1 MSKWKF
7 EKILEPMKIGTMEV
21 RNRFVMPPM
30 VTNYAAGDGSVTNR
44 IIDYHARRAKG
55 GVGLIIVE
63 AIYVHQTGKGFS
75 NELGINR
82 DELLPGLRKLVN
94 AVHRHGAKIA
104 CQLYHAGRQT
114 SSDVT
119 GMRILAPSPIP
130 CPVKQEVPKQ
140 LTILE
145 IRGLIEEF
153 RQAARRA
160 KQAGFDAIE
169 IHGAHGYLLN
179 QFLSAYSNKRQDDY
193 GGSLKNRMRF
203 PLEVVNSIREEVG
216 IDFPI
221 IYRLSAEE
229 YVDGGLTIEDTSW
242 FAVKLVEAGVNAIH
256 VSGGVYQSASMIIQP
271 AAIPQGL
278 YIENAAAIKRAIE
291 DAVPVIVVGRIK
303 NPEMAEAIIRGGN
316 ADFVAMGRAL
326 LADPDLP
333 NKVRDGRTSDIR
345 HCIGCNQGCIDRLFE
360 DVDIACMIN
369 PLTGHEGEFD
379 LSTPVAKKKVLIIGG
394 GPAGLE
400 ATRIVALRGHETIL
414 FEKEDKLGGQLR
426 IATKPP
432 YKTELNELLHYL
444 IRQVENSNAEIVRGW
459 KADISAI
466 HELNPD
472 VVILA
477 TGSEEV
483 IPNMP
488 GVFQNNVVTAQD
500 VLNDSAI
507 VGNNVVVIGG
517 GMVGCETAEYLAERG
532 KQITLIEVMSEVAAD
547 VGMLTRSLMIN
558 RMAEK
563 NVTVLSDCHVL
574 EIIGDRI
581 KVSRN
586 DGHGFLTSIDTVVL
600 AVGSRSLNEM
610 AEVIKREG
618 FQVYTIGDAKK
629 PRKIIDAVH
638 EGFKIAYNI
647 GTVPT
652 PQRNF
657 VNL

>member
-30 VTNYAAGDGSVTNR
+30 VTNYAAEDGSVTDR
-44 IIDYHARRAKG
+44 IIDYHVARAKG

-82 DELLPGLRKLVN
+82 DELVPGLRKLVE
-94 AVHRHGAKIA
+94 AVHHHGAKIA

-119 GMRILAPSPIP
+119 GARLVAPSPIP

-140 LTILE
+140 LTTLE
-145 IRGLIEEF
+145 IRGLVEEF

-160 KQAGFDAIE
+160 KQAGFDAVE

-179 QFLSAYSNKRQDDY
+179 QFLSPYSNKREDEY
-193 GGSLKNRMRF
+193 GGSFENRMRF
-203 PLEVVNSIREEVG
+203 PLEVVNSVREEVG

-229 YVDGGLTIEDTSW
+229 YVDGGLTIDDTSW
-242 FAVKLVEAGVNAIH
+242 FAVKLVEAGVNAVH
-256 VSGGVYQSASMIIQP
+256 VSGGVYASAAMIIQP
-271 AAIPQGL
+271 SAIPQGL
-278 YIENAAAIKRAIE
+278 YIENATAIKRAIE

-326 LADPDLP
+326 LSDPDLP
-333 NKVRDGRTSDIR
+333 NKVRNGQSANIR
-345 HCIGCNQGCIDRLFE
+345 NCLGCNQGCIDRLFE
-360 DVDIACMIN
+360 DIDIACMIN

-379 LSTPVAKKKVLIIGG
+379 LTAPVEKKKVLIIGG

-400 ATRIVALRGHETIL
+400 ATRVAALRGHETIL
-414 FEKEDKLGGQLR
+414 FEKEDELGGQLR
-426 IATKPP
+426 LAAKPP
-432 YKTELNELLHYL
+432 FKSELYDLLHYQ
-444 IRQVENSNAEIVRGW
+444 IKQVENSNAEVVKGW

-466 HELNPD
+466 KELNPD

-477 TGSEEV
+477 TGSEPV
-483 IPNMP
+483 IPNLP
-488 GVFQNNVVTAQD
+488 GIFQSNVVTGHD
-500 VLNDSAI
+500 VLKDSVP
-507 VGNNVVVIGG
+507 VGNNVVVLGG
-517 GMVGCETAEYLAERG
+517 GMVGCETAEYLAEQG
-532 KQITLIEVMSEVAAD
+532 KQVTLVEVMADIAVD
-547 VGMLTRSLMIN
+547 VGMLNRSLMFK

-563 NVTVLSDCHVL
+563 NITVLSDCQVH
-574 EIIGDRI
+574 EIDGNTV
-581 KVSRN
+581 KVTN
-586 DGHGFLTSIDTVVL
+586 KDGHGFMTGIDTVVI

-610 AEVIKREG
+610 AELIKREG
-618 FQVYTIGDAKK
+618 FPVYTIGDAKK
-629 PRKIIDAVH
+629 PRKILEAVH
-638 EGFKIAYNI
+638 EGFRVAYNI
-647 GTVPT
+647 DNIASSN
-652 PQRNF
+652 RNF
-657 VNL
+657 VIS